1 PRMFHQATISHG
13 ELERLRRVKNVV
25 RGRHV
30 LKVHANG
37 LDFDR
42 GSLLVHGDTLYVDC
56 TARGIHFGPVKPVF
70 DGSRITIQFVRD
82 GRISFSAAAIAFAEA
97 TFGDEAHK
105 NRLCVPIPYEEHL
118 IAWPRAVLAEL
129 RNGEAWANDP
139 VMRAWSRQHRLAG
152 FTSGGALG
160 GVPGEELKR
169 LRERIAFLRP
179 LAVENLED
187 LIARHDNPDQAQN
200 ESGRSITTAR
210 AANPARRTAQLS
222 AAW

>member
-1 PRMFHQATISHG
+1 MFHQATISHG

-42 GSLLVHGDTLYVDC
+42 GSLLVHGDTVYVDC
-56 TARGIHFGPVKPVF
+56 TARGINFGPVKPVF
-70 DGSRITIQFVRD
+70 EGNRITIQFVRD

-97 TFGDEAHK
+97 TFSDEAHK
-105 NRLCVPIPYEEHL
+105 NRLCAPIPYEEHL

-129 RNGEAWANDP
+129 KNGEAWANDP
-139 VMRAWSRQHRLAG
+139 VMHAWSRQHRLAG
-152 FTSGGALG
+152 FTSGGT
-160 GVPGEELKR
+160 PGPELNH

-179 LAVENLED
+179 LAVANLEE
-187 LIARHDNPDQAQN
+187 LIARHENAAQPG
-200 ESGRSITTAR
+200 SGLDRAMATAPVSD
-210 AANPARRTAQLS
+210 PARRAAQRW
-222 AAW
+222 AAC

>member
-1 PRMFHQATISHG
+1 
-13 ELERLRRVKNVV
+13 V
-25 RGRHV
+25 
-30 LKVHANG
+30 
-37 LDFDR
+37 
-42 GSLLVHGDTLYVDC
+42 YVDC
-56 TARGIHFGPVKPVF
+56 TARGIQFGPVKPVF

-97 TFGDEAHK
+97 TFSDEAHK
-105 NRLCVPIPYEEHL
+105 NRLCAPIPYEEHL

-160 GVPGEELKR
+160 GVPGEQLSR

-179 LAVENLED
+179 LAVANLEE
-187 LIARHDNPDQAQN
+187 LIARHENAEQAAGGP
-200 ESGRSITTAR
+200 SRPMVPAR
-210 AANPARRTAQLS
+210 VADPARRTAQRL
-222 AAW
+222 AAC